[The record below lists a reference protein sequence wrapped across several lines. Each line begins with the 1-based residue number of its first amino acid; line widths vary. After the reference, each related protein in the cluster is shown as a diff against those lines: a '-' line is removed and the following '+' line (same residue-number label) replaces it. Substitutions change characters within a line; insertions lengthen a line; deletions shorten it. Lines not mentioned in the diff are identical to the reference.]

1 MRAPEMSILQGAAA
15 GAPSPD
21 VPPEYLQA
29 LQALHGLL
37 SIDDSL
43 IDWILSASPSGP
55 NPDDQ
60 RQKMQQVLAA
70 KSDVEKAL
78 NTLVAYRLKLAAT
91 ALTADAATLQR
102 IADGMAS
109 ADRSIAT
116 VQSILDYAGQAVT
129 IASSVIA
136 KVALIPV

>member
-1 MRAPEMSILQGAAA
+1 MDIFQS
-15 GAPSPD
+15 
-21 VPPEYLQA
+21 
-29 LQALHGLL
+29 LL

-43 IDWILSASPSGP
+43 IDWILTASPSGP
-55 NPDDQ
+55 DPDQQ

-78 NTLVAYRLKLAAT
+78 NTLVAYRMKLAAS
-91 ALTADAATLQR
+91 ALAGDAATLQT
-102 IADGMAS
+102 IADGMAA

-116 VQSILDYAGQAVT
+116 VQSILDYAGQAVS